1 MTVRPLIVGVCGGSG
16 SGKTTLAR
24 ALAERCGPAAVL
36 AEDDYYVCRTR
47 VAEFDPA
54 TRDFDCPSS
63 KDFDLLAEHLGALK
77 RGAPVRRPTYDFALH
92 ARVGEIAFAPAP
104 LIVLEGLHLL
114 SDARLR
120 GLVDHAFFVY
130 APEPVRFARR
140 LARDVE
146 SRGRTVECVT
156 AQWTATVEPAYAR
169 WIAPFAP
176 CAHTRIDGEAD
187 LQAETARA
195 AAIVAALRAVA

>member
-24 ALAERCGPAAVL
+24 ALAQRCGPAAVL

-47 VAEFDPA
+47 VEGFDPA
-54 TRDFDCPSS
+54 TRDFDHPSS
-63 KDFDLLAEHLGALK
+63 KDFDLLARHLAELK
-77 RGAPVRRPTYDFALH
+77 AGRGVRRPTYDFARH
-92 ARVGEIAFAPAP
+92 ARVGEEAFAPAP

-120 GLVDHAFFVY
+120 GLVDHAFFVD
-130 APEPVRFARR
+130 APETVRFARR

-146 SRGRTVECVT
+146 TRGRTADSVA
-156 AQWTATVEPAYAR
+156 AQWTATVQPAYAR
-169 WIAPFAP
+169 WIAPFAA
-176 CAHTRIDGEAD
+176 CAQTRLDGAGD
-187 LQAETARA
+187 LAAETARA
-195 AAIVAALRAVA
+195 AAIVAALGAVA